1 MYVVMTRVKL
11 KPGTSE
17 ICADLFQKTN
27 PELVSSE
34 TDWLGARMIFDN
46 DTDVLTVLATWRD
59 TDSYQRLRASA
70 KFQSTMREFGQHFAS
85 PPEISMN
92 EVLVDMAATSQSL
105 F

>member
-17 ICADLFQKTN
+17 ICASLFQETN

-34 TDWLGARMIFDN
+34 TDWLSAQMIFDH
-46 DTDVLTVLATWRD
+46 DTDVLTVLATWRN
-59 TDSYQRLRASA
+59 TDSYQRLKASA
-70 KFQSTMREFGQHFAS
+70 KFQSTMREFGRHFAS

-92 EVLVDMAATSQSL
+92 EVLVDMTS
-105 F
+105 